1 MRPAVSLNA
10 PLRIGLLALGDAPRL
25 PLAAVHDAL
34 LAANRLLAANH
45 YEVLD
50 IDGAPGDARPWAAL
64 FVAAGRLPEPAEAA
78 PDALRAHLALLD
90 PAHGVLAGLDT
101 GSAWLALAGWMAGHR
116 CTLRADAIDALIARW
131 PEGVVT
137 RNVFEIDRT
146 RLSCAHG
153 TAALDMIIAW
163 LGQRHGHWIVQQLAA
178 CFGLDVLRTA
188 DDRQPCTP
196 WPGVR
201 LPAKVA
207 EAVALM
213 QANIAEPLSANHVA
227 ELVGVSRR
235 QLERLFRQHLDALPS
250 RWYLELRLAR
260 AQGMLRQSSQSI
272 LQIGLS
278 CGFTSGAHFSNAYRS
293 FFGRTPR
300 EERTPRLRPAADPD
314 RPAVGAASID
324 PSVPP

>member
-1 MRPAVSLNA
+1 MNG
-10 PLRIGLLALGDAPRL
+10 PLRIGLLALGDVPRL

-34 LAANRLLAANH
+34 LAANRLLGTHH
-45 YEVLD
+45 YEVLE
-50 IDGAPGDARPWAAL
+50 IDGTPRNAQPWAAL
-64 FVAAGRLPEPAEAA
+64 FVAAGRLPELDEPI
-78 PDALRAHLALLD
+78 PDALRGHLALLD

-101 GSAWLALAGWMAGHR
+101 GSAWLALAGWLAGHR
-116 CTLRADAIDALIARW
+116 CTVRADAIDALITRW
-131 PEGVVT
+131 PDGMVT

-153 TAALDMIIAW
+153 TAALDMTIAW

-178 CFGLDVLRTA
+178 GFGLDLLRTA
-188 DDRQPCTP
+188 DDRQACTP
-196 WPGVR
+196 LPGVR
-201 LPAKVA
+201 LPTKVA

-278 CGFTSGAHFSNAYRS
+278 CGFTSGAHFSNAYRG

-300 EERTPRLRPAADPD
+300 EERMPRLRPAAPPD
-314 RPAVGAASID
+314 GSATGTAPID
-324 PSVPP
+324 PSVPPS